1 MPNSVLERVRKRVI
15 SSSEVLTLEEYLFG
29 CKEDSSLYRDPYQRM
44 LAAIGNPRVVDTAM
58 DARLGRIFQNRK
70 IKVWDSFQ
78 DFYGM
83 ETVVETIHRYFTA
96 AAQGLEEAHQILY
109 LLGPVGGGKSSLADH
124 LKFLFESQPVYIL
137 GVRDDQTHEGYRLSP
152 VWESP
157 LWLFDRSRDGD
168 EMEEEFN
175 IPRRYLRPPMTP
187 WALKR
192 IIENDGDVANFVV
205 VKTYPN
211 ALLQRCIS
219 KTEPADEST
228 QDVSTLV
235 GKVDIRQL
243 GDYSQND
250 PDAYSFCGGL
260 NKANNGILDFVE
272 MFKAP
277 IKTLNPLLD
286 ATQGNNYKPTE
297 GIGALP
303 WSGIILAHSNET
315 EWEQFKGNKTNEA
328 FLDRIYLLRVP
339 YVLRLEEEIKIYEK
353 LLRDSDLCDAPCS
366 SDVLEI
372 LAKWSI
378 ATRILP
384 HENSNIWTKMKV
396 YNGETLHDTDPQAKS
411 LIEYRQSAGVNEG
424 MAGESTRQAFKIL
437 SQTFNMDAEEVAANP
452 VHLMHVLIETIEQLT
467 LGADIEDT
475 YKNYVREYL
484 QPEYVKKL
492 EKKLQT
498 AYLESYG
505 DYGQNLFERYVM
517 YADAWVQNNEMRD
530 PDTQEIWD
538 RDQLNNECEKIE
550 KAAGIANPKDFRN
563 EIVNYVLRFRA
574 AHNGSNPQW
583 TEYEKIREVIEKRI
597 FSNTE
602 EILPVISFGQK
613 GNHEDQKKH
622 EGFVAR
628 MIDNGYTERQVRILV
643 DWFVKVKK
651 SS

>member
-1 MPNSVLERVRKRVI
+1 MPSNVLECVRERVT
-15 SSSEVLTLEEYLFG
+15 STSEIMSIDEYLEG
-29 CKEDSSLYRDPYQRM
+29 CKTDHSMYRDPYQRM
-44 LAAIGNPRVVDTAM
+44 LAAIGDPHIIDTSQ

-70 IKVWDSFQ
+70 IKLWDSFK

-83 ETVVETIHRYFTA
+83 EGVVESIHRYFTA

-124 LKFLFESQPVYIL
+124 LKFLFESQPVYVL
-137 GVRDDQTHEGYRLSP
+137 AVKDGLSRDGYRMSP

-157 LWLFDRSRDGD
+157 LWMFDRTRDGD
-168 EMEEEFN
+168 MMEEQFG
-175 IPRRYLRPPMTP
+175 IAKRYLRPPMSP

-192 IIENDGDVANFVV
+192 LREGSELCV

-211 ALLQRCIS
+211 ALLQRCIA

-243 GDYSQND
+243 GDYSQD
-250 PDAYSFCGGL
+250 DADAYSYCGGL
-260 NKANNGILDFVE
+260 NKADNGILDFVE

-303 WSGIILAHSNET
+303 WQGIILAHSNET
-315 EWEQFKGNKTNEA
+315 EWEQFRGNKTNEA

-339 YVLRLEEEIKIYEK
+339 YVLRLDEEVDIYKK
-353 LLRDSDLCDAPCS
+353 LLRESDLRAAPCA
-366 SDVLEI
+366 DDTLTI

-378 ATRILP
+378 ATRIAP
-384 HENSNIWTKMKV
+384 HDNSNIWTKAKV
-396 YNGETLHDTDPQAKS
+396 YNGETLQDTDPHAKS
-411 LIEYRQSAGVNEG
+411 IIEYRSTAGVNEG
-424 MAGESTRQAFKIL
+424 MTGQSTRNAFKIL
-437 SQTFNMDAEEVAANP
+437 SQTFNLDPEEVAANP
-452 VHLMHVLIETIEQLT
+452 VHLMHVLIETIKQLT
-467 LGADIEDT
+467 LGADIEEKYT
-475 YKNYVREYL
+475 NYIREHL
-484 QPEYVKKL
+484 QPEYIKTL
-492 EKKLQT
+492 EKKLQQ

-505 DYGQNLFERYVM
+505 DYGQNLFDRYVM
-517 YADAWVQNNEMRD
+517 YADAWIQNSDLRD
-530 PDTQEIWD
+530 PDTQEVWD
-538 RDQLNNECEKIE
+538 RDQLNTECEKIE
-550 KAAGIANPKDFRN
+550 KAAGIANPRDFRN
-563 EIVNYVLRFRA
+563 EIVNYVLRYRA
-574 AHNGSNPQW
+574 NPENGGRSPKW

-613 GNHEDQKKH
+613 GTADDQKKH
-622 EGFVAR
+622 EGFVER
-628 MIDNGYTERQVRILV
+628 MVANGYTERQVRILV